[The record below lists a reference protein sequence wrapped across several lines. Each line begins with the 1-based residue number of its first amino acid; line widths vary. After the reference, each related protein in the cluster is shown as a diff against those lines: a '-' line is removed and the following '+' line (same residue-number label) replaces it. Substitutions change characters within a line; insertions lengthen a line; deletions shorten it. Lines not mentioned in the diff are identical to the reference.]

1 MEFASETAPVIIWR
15 DDGDDLERSPNF
27 RKLEVQSICD
37 ITPHMRRITFH
48 CDDAVRYAIIGCL
61 TCHLMAQKPDSDVPQ
76 WPRIGLNGLILW
88 ANPELRPD
96 MRKYTLRSVEV
107 DTGLIDID
115 FILHDNAGP
124 GSNYA
129 AQTRVGDELSVIGPG
144 GGGLIDAQWYLF
156 AGDETALRV
165 LARMLEYLPASAS
178 GYTFIEV
185 TDESEVQSIYFKAA
199 IKANWLC
206 RGRAAT

>member
-48 CDDAVRYAIIGCL
+48 CDDAVRYAI
-61 TCHLMAQKPDSDVPQ
+61 
-76 WPRIGLNGLILW
+76 NGLILW

-96 MRKYTLRSVEV
+96 MLKYTLRSVDV

-115 FILHDNAGP
+115 FILHNNAGP

-165 LARMLEYLPASAS
+165 IARMLEYLPASAS
-178 GYTFIEV
+178 GYAFIEV
-185 TDESEVQSIYFKAA
+185 TDESEVQSLFFKAA

-206 RGRAAT
+206 RGRAAARTRSLFQGAI